1 LAWDFEPD
9 RPIYVQIVERL
20 SVEIA
25 AGRLNPGDK
34 MLSVRELAAE
44 AGVNPNTVQ
53 RALTELERGG
63 MVVSMRG
70 GAGRFVSNDSSVRDA
85 TKQKLMKDKALV
97 FIENVRSLGLDN
109 DEIISLVK
117 ECLNKEA

>member
-1 LAWDFEPD
+1 MAWDFEPD
-9 RPIYVQIVERL
+9 RPIYIQIVERL

-25 AGRLNPGDK
+25 AGRLNPGDR

-70 GAGRFVSNDSSVRDA
+70 GAGRFVSNDASVRDT
-85 TKQKLMKDKALV
+85 TKQKLMKDKALLFV
-97 FIENVRSLGLDN
+97 ESARSLGLND
-109 DEIISLVK
+109 DEIVTLVKDCLVK
-117 ECLNKEA
+117 EE

>member
-1 LAWDFEPD
+1 MAWDFEPD
-9 RPIYVQIVERL
+9 RPIYIQIVERL

-25 AGRLNPGDK
+25 AGRLNPGDR

-70 GAGRFVSNDSSVRDA
+70 GAGRFVSNDASVRDT
-85 TKQKLMKDKALV
+85 TKQKLMKDKALLFV
-97 FIENVRSLGLDN
+97 ESARSLGLND
-109 DEIISLVK
+109 DEIVALVK
-117 ECLNKEA
+117 DCLEKEE

>member
-1 LAWDFEPD
+1 MAWDFEPD
-9 RPIYVQIVERL
+9 RPIYIQIVERL

-25 AGRLNPGDK
+25 AGRLNPGDR

-70 GAGRFVSNDSSVRDA
+70 GAGRFVSNDASVRDT
-85 TKQKLMKDKALV
+85 TKQKLMKDKALLFV
-97 FIENVRSLGLDN
+97 ESARSLGLDD
-109 DEIISLVK
+109 DEIVALVKDCLVK
-117 ECLNKEA
+117 EE

>member
-1 LAWDFEPD
+1 MAWDFEPD
-9 RPIYVQIVERL
+9 RPIYIQIVERL

-25 AGRLNPGDK
+25 AGRLNPGDR

-70 GAGRFVSNDSSVRDA
+70 GAGRFVSNDASVRDT
-85 TKQKLMKDKALV
+85 TKQKLMKDKALLFV
-97 FIENVRSLGLDN
+97 ESARSLGLND
-109 DEIISLVK
+109 DEIVALVKDCLVK
-117 ECLNKEA
+117 EE

>member
-1 LAWDFEPD
+1 MAWDFEPD
-9 RPIYVQIVERL
+9 RPIYIQIVERL

-25 AGRLNPGDK
+25 AGRLNPGDR

-70 GAGRFVSNDSSVRDA
+70 GAGRFVSNDSAVRDA
-85 TKQKLMKDKALV
+85 TKQKLLKDKAIM
-97 FIENVRSLGLDN
+97 FIETVRSLGLEDG
-109 DEIISLVK
+109 EIVGLIEDCLKK
-117 ECLNKEA
+117 ED

>member
-1 LAWDFEPD
+1 MAWDFEPD
-9 RPIYVQIVERL
+9 RPIYIQIVERL
-20 SVEIA
+20 SLEIA
-25 AGRLNPGDK
+25 AGRLNPGDR

-70 GAGRFVSNDSSVRDA
+70 GAGRFVSNDASVRDT
-85 TKQKLMKDKALV
+85 TKQKLMKDKALLFV
-97 FIENVRSLGLDN
+97 ESARSLGLND
-109 DEIISLVK
+109 DEIVAFVKDCLVK
-117 ECLNKEA
+117 EE

>member
-1 LAWDFEPD
+1 MAWDFEPD
-9 RPIYVQIVERL
+9 RPIYIQIVERL

-25 AGRLNPGDK
+25 AGRLNPGDR

-70 GAGRFVSNDSSVRDA
+70 GAGRFVSNDASVRDT
-85 TKQKLMKDKALV
+85 TKQKLMKDKALLFV
-97 FIENVRSLGLDN
+97 ESARSLGLND
-109 DEIISLVK
+109 DEIVTLVK
-117 ECLNKEA
+117 DCLLKEE

>member
-1 LAWDFEPD
+1 MAWDFEPD